1 MNRRFVNST
10 LVLLTTINNFT
21 NIWIFKKM
29 IDTNWIAASVFSG
42 FIQTKIPIIEEKNNS
57 FVEMKFTHP
66 LFDVCYHTSPI
77 LNSKCIWL
85 VSKLN
90 STRNKLAQMNS
101 YSTMNL
107 KKKVK
112 IELNIISNNN
122 LEKSFHF
129 YFLTKKNEILEII
142 SLNHI
147 ISVTW
152 FSTQQ

>member
-1 MNRRFVNST
+1 
-10 LVLLTTINNFT
+10 
-21 NIWIFKKM
+21 
-29 IDTNWIAASVFSG
+29 
-42 FIQTKIPIIEEKNNS
+42 
-57 FVEMKFTHP
+57 MKFTHP

-107 KKKVK
+107 KRKVN
-112 IELNIISNNN
+112 IELNIKSNNN

-147 ISVTW
+147 ISVT
-152 FSTQQ
+152 